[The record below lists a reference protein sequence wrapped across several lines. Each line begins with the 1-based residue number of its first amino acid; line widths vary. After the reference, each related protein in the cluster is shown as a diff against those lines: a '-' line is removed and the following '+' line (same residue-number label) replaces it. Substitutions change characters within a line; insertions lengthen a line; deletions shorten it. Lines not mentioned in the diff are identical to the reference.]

1 MIRTDSVPRPLRTTA
16 ALVGVAGMFALAG
29 CSTPATD
36 AAEPSTDSSPS
47 AAPSSSASTDGGSS
61 AATGA
66 YADGTYSAEGSYATP
81 ESVESI
87 QVTIT
92 LADDII
98 TDVEVTGDPQK
109 AESERYQAEFIGGI
123 SDEVEGQNIDDIN
136 VSRVAG
142 SSLTSGGFNDAVDAI
157 KSEAAA

>member
-1 MIRTDSVPRPLRTTA
+1 MIRTDSVPRPLRTATA
-16 ALVGVAGMFALAG
+16 LAGVAGMLALAG
-29 CSTPATD
+29 CSTTPA
-36 AAEPSTDSSPS
+36 ESSSTT
-47 AAPSSSASTDGGSS
+47 APADTAPSASTSADAG

-66 YADGTYSAEGSYATP
+66 YADGSYTAEGSYSTP

-87 QVTIT
+87 SVTVT
-92 LADDII
+92 LAGDII

-109 AESERYQAEFIGGI
+109 AESERYQSEFIGGI
-123 SDEVEGQNIDDIN
+123 SDEVVGQNIDDIN

-142 SSLTSGGFNDAVDAI
+142 SSLTSGGFNDAIDEI